1 MRTRPAALV
10 ATIALSF
17 LSLPAAAQ
25 NGIQWSGNARASIDR
40 ASELSVPVMFWVT
53 ERTEWDDDALD
64 DLKDAQ
70 EDAFRD
76 PIVVA
81 IADRYFVPVRVS
93 MNSRALGEAEKLG
106 LPTNFGLYIAL
117 VTPTGKLLD
126 QIDPGKVASPE
137 ELATR
142 LVAASRAYRASVYD
156 AKLKP
161 ILTNPESSKPDVRR
175 AVRTL
180 WKMRIY
186 SADTDVVGILQRSD
200 LTPQEQARLYQ
211 LLAAF
216 GTAPC
221 VNALLDAS
229 PNDKAA
235 ATALTRAE
243 PAAIPAL
250 LEALPPDS
258 GEVSAR
264 QILAY
269 RTAAALARIRGVKD
283 DAFWTSATPEDRAKE
298 IERLR
303 TSAQSVFD
311 SWQAREGRWR

>member
-1 MRTRPAALV
+1 MRSRLAALT
-10 ATIALSF
+10 AAITLSF
-17 LSLPAAAQ
+17 LALPTAAQ
-25 NGIQWSGNARASIDR
+25 NGIQWSGNAKASIDR

-53 ERTEWDDDALD
+53 ERTEWDDDALG

-81 IADRYFVPVRVS
+81 IADRYFVPVRVPR
-93 MNSRALGEAEKLG
+93 NSRVLGEAEKLG

-126 QIDPGKVASPE
+126 QIDPAKVASPE
-137 ELATR
+137 DLATR
-142 LVAASRAYRASVYD
+142 LVAASRAYRTSVYD
-156 AKLKP
+156 EKLKP
-161 ILTNPESSKPDVRR
+161 VLTNPNSSKADVRR
-175 AVRTL
+175 AVRTI

-186 SADTDVVGILQRSD
+186 SADTDVVGILNRTD
-200 LTPQEQARLYQ
+200 LTPQEKARLYQ

-221 VNALLDAS
+221 VNALLDAA

-243 PAAIPAL
+243 PAAIPTL
-250 LEALPPDS
+250 LESLPPDS

-269 RTAAALARIRGVKD
+269 RTAASLARIRAVKD
-283 DAFWTSATPEDRAKE
+283 DAFWTSATPEDRTKE
-298 IERLR
+298 LERLR

>member
-1 MRTRPAALV
+1 MSPRRASCT
-10 ATIALSF
+10 ALSALLIF
-17 LSLPAAAQ
+17 CFSAPAQ
-25 NGIQWSGNARASIDR
+25 NGIQWSGNAKAAIDR

-53 ERTEWDDDALD
+53 QRTEWDDDAAG

-81 IADRYFVPVRVS
+81 IADRYFVPVRVAR
-93 MNSRALGEAEKLG
+93 NSRVLGEAEKLG

-126 QIDPGKVASPE
+126 QIDPGQVASPE
-137 ELATR
+137 ALAIR
-142 LVAASRAYRASVYD
+142 LTDASRAYRASVYD
-156 AKLKP
+156 DKLKP
-161 ILTNPESSKPDVRR
+161 VLTNPESPKADLRR
-175 AVRTL
+175 AVRAV

-200 LTPQEQARLYQ
+200 LTPDERGRLYQ

-216 GTAPC
+216 ATPPC
-221 VNALLDAS
+221 IGALLDAA
-229 PNDKAA
+229 PTDKAA
-235 ATALTRAE
+235 ATALSRAE
-243 PAAIPAL
+243 LEAIPTL
-250 LEALPPDS
+250 LESLPPDS

-269 RTAAALARIRGVKD
+269 RTAAALARVRGVKD
-283 DAFWTSATPEDRAKE
+283 DAFWSSATPEDRAKE
-298 IERLR
+298 LDRLKA
-303 TSAQSVFD
+303 SAQAVFD
-311 SWQAREGRWR
+311 SWQDREGRWR